1 VTDVQ
6 IGEGKSARRAYGL
19 GEIAVVPRRRTRDP
33 EDVDIAWEL
42 EGFRFAA
49 PFVVPPLDAVVT
61 PDRAVEIGVLG
72 GLAVLDLEGLWTRH
86 ADAEVL
92 LAEVGAL
99 APDRRVARIQELMT
113 APVSPDL
120 LVERISAIRAK
131 GVVAAGAVSAARTYT
146 LLPAVN
152 RAELDLLMIHG
163 AVVSAEHVSQ
173 NREPLNLKKV
183 IRGFEMPVIVGP
195 CATTRGAMH
204 LMRTGAVAVLVGVG
218 AAGTSAVSAV
228 LGIHSPMA
236 TALADCRAARAR
248 HLEETGVYVHLI
260 AAGGMHTTGDVV
272 KAFACGADAAM
283 VGDLLAPVAAGAV
296 WDRSAGDV
304 ALPRGVVVEGR
315 AADLATVWGGPSR
328 RSDGTENLTGALRVA
343 MAACGYDTL
352 RAFQQAEIV
361 VCAELRA

>member
-1 VTDVQ
+1 VTEVE
-6 IGEGKSARRAYGL
+6 IGEGKSARRAYGFE
-19 GEIAVVPRRRTRDP
+19 EIAVVPRRRTRDP
-33 EDVDIAWEL
+33 EDVDITWEL

-61 PDRAVEIGVLG
+61 PDRAVEIGELG

-86 ADAEVL
+86 ADADAL
-92 LAEVGAL
+92 LAEVAAL
-99 APDRRVARIQELMT
+99 APERRVARIQELMT

-120 LVERISAIRAK
+120 VVERIGAVRAK
-131 GVVAAGAVSAARTYT
+131 GVTAAGAVSAARTDA

-163 AVVSAEHVSQ
+163 AVVSAEHVSK

-195 CATTRGAMH
+195 CATARGAMH

-218 AAGTSAVSAV
+218 TAVTSTVPAV

-236 TALADCRAARAR
+236 TALADARAARAR

-260 AAGGMHTTGDVV
+260 AAGGMRSTGDVV
-272 KAFACGADAAM
+272 KAFACGADAVM

-296 WDRSAGDV
+296 WDRSAGHV
-304 ALPRGVVVEGR
+304 TLPLGAVVEGR
-315 AADLATVWGGPSR
+315 AADLSTVWDGPSR
-328 RSDGTENLTGALRVA
+328 RGDGTENLTGALRAA

-352 RAFQQAEIV
+352 RAFQQAEV
-361 VCAELRA
+361 VVWSQTQ

>member
-1 VTDVQ
+1 VGELP
-6 IGEGKSARRAYGL
+6 IGEAKTARRAYGL

-33 EDVDIAWEL
+33 EDVDISWEL

-61 PDRAVEIGVLG
+61 PDRAVEIGELG
-72 GLAVLDLEGLWTRH
+72 GLAVVDLEGIWTRH
-86 ADAEVL
+86 AGADAL
-92 LAEVGAL
+92 LAEVAAL
-99 APDRRVARIQELMT
+99 PAAERVARIQKLM
-113 APVSPDL
+113 AEPVSADL
-120 LVERISAIRAK
+120 LVERVSAIRAK
-131 GVVAAGAVSAARTYT
+131 GVVAAGAVSAARTHS

-163 AVVSAEHVSQ
+163 AVVSAEHVSK
-173 NREPLNLKKV
+173 NREPINLKKV

-195 CATTRGAMH
+195 CATARGAMH

-218 AAGTSAVSAV
+218 AAGTSAVPAV

-260 AAGGMHTTGDVV
+260 AAGGMPTTGDIV
-272 KAFACGADAAM
+272 KAFACGADAVM
-283 VGDLLAPVAAGAV
+283 VGDLLAPVAAGVV
-296 WDRSAGDV
+296 WDRAAGHDT
-304 ALPRGVVVEGR
+304 LPRGTVVDGR
-315 AADLATVWGGPSR
+315 AADLATVWHGPSR
-328 RSDGTENLTGALRVA
+328 RSDGTENLTGALRAA

-352 RAFQQAEIV
+352 RAFQQAEVV
-361 VCAELRA
+361 VCAETRV